1 MESKQRA
8 ESQHLCG
15 LYKERGEIKTTLVHM
30 KSTSSDAPANKE
42 PIAVEMRMLKIKLK
56 AIEMEIQWCEKSN

>member
-15 LYKERGEIKTTLVHM
+15 LYKERGEIKTTLVRM
-30 KSTSSDAPANKE
+30 KSKSSDAPADKE
-42 PIAVEMRMLKIKLK
+42 PIAVEMRTLKIRLK
-56 AIEMEIQWCEKSN
+56 AIEMEIQWCENSN